1 MGFANGPASG
11 GSGVRDPL
19 DDPQSGFAVDSDAL
33 FRRTR
38 RRSGTLAGLL
48 IGTILTIFF
57 GSVGWLK
64 ETDGDI
70 PLLLGVPLPNLVFPA
85 LAAAWAI
92 AHVPSWI
99 ARLRMRRFA
108 SPRDLPMFI
117 AGATTFARR
126 YMVVE
131 APAIC
136 LLDAERTII
145 ARWER
150 DRVAVVVLEDA
161 WGMTG
166 VVIITDDDRCY
177 EFTVSGPVG
186 DHVLASLALG
196 DRLGTTG
203 TRKALTGALHRAG
216 YPTTVSMGARAGE
229 ER

>member
-1 MGFANGPASG
+1 MGFADGPAAG

-19 DDPQSGFAVDSDAL
+19 DDPESGFAVDSDAL

-38 RRSGTLAGLL
+38 RVSGTLVGLMF
-48 IGTILTIFF
+48 GTLLTTFF
-57 GSVGWLK
+57 GCVGWLM
-64 ETDGDI
+64 ETEGDV
-70 PLLLGVPLPNLVFPA
+70 PLLLGVPLLILIIPA
-85 LAAAWAI
+85 FGVVWTV
-92 AHVPSWI
+92 AHTPSWI
-99 ARLRMRRFA
+99 AHLRMRRFA

-117 AGATTFARR
+117 AGPTTFARR
-126 YMVVE
+126 YLVVDSS
-131 APAIC
+131 AIC

-150 DRVAVVVLEDA
+150 DRVAVVVLEDG

-196 DRLGTTG
+196 DRLGRTR
-203 TRKALTGALHRAG
+203 TRKALTGALDRAG
-216 YPTTVSMGARAGE
+216 YPTTVSMGAWAGE
-229 ER
+229 HR